1 MDLVLVA
8 AVVLLLAGVA
18 GSVLPLVPGP
28 LLSAAAVAGY
38 WWHTG
43 YGQPGTV
50 FVAAVVAVTVLAVAA
65 DWFGGAVAA
74 RAGGADAATS
84 AAAAVIGIALMLVTG
99 PVGLLV
105 GIAGTVFAVEV
116 VHGASGREGA
126 RAAGYA
132 VVGTV
137 GSAAV
142 QVVVTVGVLV
152 GFVVAVLL

>member
-1 MDLVLVA
+1 MDVALIAAAALLVA
-8 AVVLLLAGVA
+8 GVV

-38 WWHTG
+38 WWDTG
-43 YGQPGTV
+43 YGEPGAV
-50 FVAAVVAVTVLAVAA
+50 FVAAVVTVTVLAVAA

-84 AAAAVIGIALMLVTG
+84 AAAAVLGIVLMLVAG

-105 GIAGTVFAVEV
+105 GIAGTVFVVEIV
-116 VHGASGREGA
+116 RGATGREGA